1 MPEKIFVNLPVRDL
15 AKSVGFYEA
24 MGARRDPDLSG
35 DHAAMMGFSDS
46 IIVMLL
52 THEFF
57 AGFTTKR
64 IADAHDSTEVLICLS
79 ADNRAEVDRTV
90 AQAAAA
96 GGRTDPHET
105 KDHGFMYGRSY
116 EDPDGHIF
124 QVTWTDFAAARAAMR
139 GQAAEA

>member
-1 MPEKIFVNLPVRDL
+1 MPQKIFVNLPVRDL
-15 AKSVGFYEA
+15 ARSVGFYEA

-79 ADNRAEVDRTV
+79 ADSRAEVDRIIALAT
-90 AQAAAA
+90 AA
-96 GGRTDPHET
+96 GGSTDPHEV

-124 QVTWTDFAAARAAMR
+124 QVTWTDFDAARAAMR
-139 GQAAEA
+139 GQAIET